1 MAKARDPFWAF
12 SHRTWKVPWPSLPIH
27 WQSQSPSSFPPNGN
41 GPVRRRLSVHARPG
55 LSAELSDTF
64 CHRHLPLRPQLG
76 QVCGHLRHP
85 EPEPSSGAPCP
96 KGRCHHPAE
105 RAARGARPWSA
116 PPVPPPPLARLL
128 TLPSN
133 HPVTSQQCLQH
144 RHLPCPILASLC
156 CYQKRNFALLP
167 ASRLPVPPPPPP
179 GPTAVR
185 LNSAGLSPS
194 PSLQDP
200 AWPSKAPAFLLGLI
214 SHLPQPGT
222 C

>member
-12 SHRTWKVPWPSLPIH
+12 SHRTWKVPWPSLSIH
-27 WQSQSPSSFPPNGN
+27 WQSQSPSSFPQTAMAWCVGDSQSMPGQVSLLSFQTHSATGTSPFVLSLARSAVISGTPNLR
-41 GPVRRRLSVHARPG
+41 PPPG
-55 LSAELSDTF
+55 L
-64 CHRHLPLRPQLG
+64 P
-76 QVCGHLRHP
+76 
-85 EPEPSSGAPCP
+85 APR
-96 KGRCHHPAE
+96 GDATTQQ

-144 RHLPCPILASLC
+144 RHLPGPILPSLC
-156 CYQKRNFALLP
+156 CYQKHNFALLP

-194 PSLQDP
+194 PPLQGP